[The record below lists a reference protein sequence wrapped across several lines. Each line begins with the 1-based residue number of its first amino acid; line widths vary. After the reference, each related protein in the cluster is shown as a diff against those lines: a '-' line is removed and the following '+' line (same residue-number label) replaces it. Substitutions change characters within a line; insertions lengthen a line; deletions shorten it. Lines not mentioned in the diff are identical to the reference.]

1 MNIQINITLHKT
13 THCGV
18 TATPRKKKKSSHC
31 LRTCSCGSLIVELA
45 LEFASIVS
53 EASVVN
59 TLRTAATNNNFGEFA
74 VNAPSIQ
81 GIARIESP
89 STPPTG
95 TTTGRPSDGM
105 V

>member
-1 MNIQINITLHKT
+1 MWRHSHT
-13 THCGV
+13 T
-18 TATPRKKKKSSHC
+18 REKKSSHGLC
-31 LRTCSCGSLIVELA
+31 TCSCGSLIVELA

-59 TLRTAATNNNFGEFA
+59 TLRTAATDNSFGEFA
-74 VNAPSIQ
+74 VNASSIQ
-81 GIARIESP
+81 GIAVIESST

-95 TTTGRPSDGM
+95 KTTGRSSHGM

>member
-1 MNIQINITLHKT
+1 M
-13 THCGV
+13 
-18 TATPRKKKKSSHC
+18 
-31 LRTCSCGSLIVELA
+31 
-45 LEFASIVS
+45 S

-81 GIARIESP
+81 GIAVNEST

-95 TTTGRPSDGM
+95 KTTGRSSDGM
-105 V
+105 VELNMCTCSFLHGFSVIKIIVIKSVLNGNTSAGTLSSVIAVFNVLNSI

>member
-1 MNIQINITLHKT
+1 MWRHSHT
-13 THCGV
+13 T
-18 TATPRKKKKSSHC
+18 REKKSSYGLC
-31 LRTCSCGSLIVELA
+31 TCSCGSLIVELA

-59 TLRTAATNNNFGEFA
+59 TLRMAATYYDFGEIV
-74 VNAPSIQ
+74 VNASSIQ
-81 GIARIESP
+81 GIAVIESP

-95 TTTGRPSDGM
+95 TTTGRSSDGM